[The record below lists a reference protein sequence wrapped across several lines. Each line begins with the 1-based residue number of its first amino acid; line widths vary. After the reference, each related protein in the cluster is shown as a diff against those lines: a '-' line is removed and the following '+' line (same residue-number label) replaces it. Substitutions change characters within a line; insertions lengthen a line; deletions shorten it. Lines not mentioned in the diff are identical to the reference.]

1 MRAEYKCLFGISSST
16 TGLLNR
22 SFDVTYDK
30 DVSTMV
36 ITGKGDRVFWFV
48 FSRMSRTYGASEIPR
63 FSKADAEEFARQN
76 LEIPILPQGV
86 VKFGAIWEN
95 RETYTLVA
103 TEEADYDHWTWGRF
117 ACLGDSIHKMT
128 PNMGAG
134 GMAAVESAAALAN
147 ALHTLTVHNHGSR
160 PSLRD
165 IRQALIGYQRSR
177 KLWASKTVKASNDL
191 TRIQALKGLR
201 EQIVAHYVIPNA
213 GDYLVDKNSDVWIG
227 STLIDYLPP
236 PPRSLLGHMPFNPD
250 QGLGRKESQIH
261 RAIVSFPFL
270 ALSIWGFRIIRDL
283 IPWESGGTILKSGKI
298 VWGESSALPILEK
311 FYHVKTLDD
320 LCRGA
325 SLLMAPSTLGYD
337 PVSSIQ
343 MFTFLADLGLV
354 YSILLIESAR
364 RASVFTIAQM

>member
-22 SFDVTYDK
+22 SFEVTYKK

-36 ITGKGDRVFWFV
+36 ITGKGNRVFWFV
-48 FSRMSRTYGASEIPR
+48 FARMPRTYRASEIPR
-63 FSKADAEEFARQN
+63 FSKADAEEFAGQN
-76 LEIPILPQGV
+76 LGIPILPQGV
-86 VKFGAIWEN
+86 VKFGAVWEN

-147 ALHTLTVHNHGSR
+147 ELHTLSMRNHGSR
-160 PSLRD
+160 PTLRD
-165 IRQALIGYQRSR
+165 LRRALMSYQRSR
-177 KLWASKTVKASNDL
+177 KLWASETVKASNDL

-201 EQIVAHYVIPNA
+201 EHIVVHYVMPNA
-213 GDYLVDKNSDVWIG
+213 GDYLVGKSSDGWIG
-227 STLIDYLPP
+227 STLINYLPP
-236 PPRSLLGHMPFNPD
+236 PPRSLSGYMPFNPD
-250 QGLGRKESQIH
+250 QGLGRKESQIR

-270 ALSIWGFRIIRDL
+270 AMSVWGFRMIRDL
-283 IPWESGGTILKSGKI
+283 IPWESGGAILKSGEI
-298 VWGESSALPILEK
+298 VWGESSAIAILEK

-337 PVSSIQ
+337 PVSSFQ
-343 MFTFLADLGLV
+343 MFTFLADLGLL
-354 YSILLIESAR
+354 YSIVLIESAR
-364 RASVFTIAQM
+364 RASVLTIAQM